1 MNDLIS
7 IIIPAY
13 NVGDCIT
20 KTIQSVLDSRYT
32 NIEVICID
40 DGSTDNTATILDE
53 YATKDSRIRVIH
65 KENGGVASAR
75 LCGIEEAKGEWIG
88 FVDGD
93 DIIDA
98 DMYERLMAN
107 VTSEEV
113 DISHCGYKKIFLDG
127 TVKYYHDTGKKIEQ
141 DNGQGLKDL
150 LEANF
155 VEPGLWNKL
164 YRKKLFV
171 GLKNWLDCSI
181 KINEDLLMNFYLFR
195 NARQSVYEDFCPYT
209 YILRWGSAMTSVV
222 NQVKLYD
229 PIRVIDLLLEETKDV
244 LDLQT
249 IMKNRLVYVLIF
261 GATREHN
268 GQKDVVIPFRKYALK
283 RLREN
288 LKKILFD
295 KSYTKKI
302 KLSTLWVC
310 IWPASYR
317 WVHIFYGK
325 MRRRYKKENGI
336 SIWS

>member
-20 KTIQSVLDSRYT
+20 KTIQSVLDSTYT

-40 DGSTDNTATILDE
+40 DGSTDNTASILDE
-53 YATKDSRIRVIH
+53 YATKDKRIRVIH
-65 KENGGVASAR
+65 KENGGVTSAR
-75 LCGIEEAKGEWIG
+75 LCGIDEAKGEWIG
-88 FVDGD
+88 FIDGD

-107 VTSEEV
+107 ITSDEI

-127 TVKYYHDTGKKIEQ
+127 TIKYYHNTNKRIEQ
-141 DNGQGLKDL
+141 TNAQGCFDL
-150 LEANF
+150 LNGEF
-155 VEPGLWNKL
+155 IEPGLVTKL
-164 YRKKLFV
+164 YRNTLFK
-171 GLKNWLDCSI
+171 GIQDWLDETI
-181 KINEDLLMNFYLFR
+181 KIKEDLLMNFYLFR
-195 NARQSVYEDFCPYT
+195 NARNSIYEDFCPYS
-209 YILRWGSAMTSVV
+209 YILRWGSATTSAV
-222 NQVKLYD
+222 NEVKLYD

-244 LDLQT
+244 LNLQT
-249 IMKNRLVYVLIF
+249 IMKNRLVYFLIN

-268 GQKDVVIPFRKYALK
+268 GQKDVVIPFRKYSLK
-283 RLREN
+283 RLRKN
-288 LKKILFD
+288 LKKIVFD

-302 KLSTLWVC
+302 RFSALWVS

-317 WVHIFYGK
+317 WVHILYGK
-325 MRRRYKKENGI
+325 LTGRYKKENGI